1 MKVESFT
8 RFSQHLSNLDLLEIW
23 EFSLKRCLR
32 HSITKSI
39 MHALDNPTLMLRPIL
54 SLDLVVVVVVETET
68 TETMVIQTMAQ
79 DKTTLDLIVMTVLHV
94 MSMVSAVYFMNYY
107 ASYIQ

>member
-1 MKVESFT
+1 MKVESFI
-8 RFSQHLSNLDLLEIW
+8 RSSQHLSNLDLLEIW

-54 SLDLVVVVVVETET
+54 LLDLVVVVVETET